1 MRVYEIAKKYKIETK
16 DLLKLLK
23 DLGIEGK
30 RTLSII
36 TDEELKKIEEYFQKK
51 EKIEEKK
58 IEEKVEEKKIIP
70 PPEKKEEQIKFV
82 PRAPVVTIMGHVDH
96 GKTTILDKIRN
107 SRIAE
112 KEVGQI
118 TQKIGAYKVDLP
130 EGSIVFLDTPGH
142 EAFTAMRAMG
152 AKVTDIVVLVVAA
165 DEGVKPQTIE
175 ALNHAKSA
183 NVPIIV
189 AINKIDKPNANPEKI
204 KQQLS
209 EYGLIPE
216 EWGGD
221 TIYVNVSG
229 LTGQGIKDLL
239 EMILLV
245 GEIRELK
252 ANVNC
257 KAEGTVIESSIDKFR
272 GPVITVI
279 IENGIL
285 KVGDPF
291 VAGNTYGKVRAMID
305 DWGRK
310 LNEAG
315 PSTPVEIL
323 GAHDVV
329 LPGAKFKVVNSEKEA
344 KEIVEKME
352 TEKSGRVLPVKKLS
366 LQDLYNEIKK
376 GEIKELNIVLKTDF
390 YNSIDAIK
398 NVISKIPQNEI
409 KIDIIHSGTG
419 PISESDVLL
428 ASASNGI
435 VIGFKVPVE
444 SKAKELAKRENVEI
458 RTYEIIYDIADDLI
472 KAIEGM
478 LEPEIKEEI
487 LGQALVKKVF
497 KLAKNLVVAGCLVVD
512 GKVVKNSK
520 VRIIRDGKIVFEGIL
535 SSLKRFKENVN
546 EVSYNNECGIG
557 IENFNDFKEGDII
570 QSYTLVEVPKKLKG
584 V

>member
-1 MRVYEIAKKYKIETK
+1 MRVYEIAKKYKIKTK
-16 DLLKLLK
+16 ELIEILKN
-23 DLGIEGK
+23 LGIEGK

-36 TDEELKKIEEYFQKK
+36 TDEEVKKIEEYFLKK
-51 EKIEEKK
+51 EKVGKKIEEKIEEKK
-58 IEEKVEEKKIIP
+58 ITTLT
-70 PPEKKEEQIKFV
+70 EKKEEQPRFV

-118 TQKIGAYKVDLP
+118 TQKIGAYKVNLP

-175 ALNHAKSA
+175 ALNHARSA

-189 AINKIDKPNANPEKI
+189 AINKIDKPNANPEKV
-204 KQQLS
+204 KQQLA

-229 LTGQGIKDLL
+229 LTGDGIRELL
-239 EMILLV
+239 EMILLL
-245 GEIRELK
+245 GEIKELK
-252 ANVNC
+252 ANINC

-291 VAGNTYGKVRAMID
+291 VVGNTYGKVRAMID

-310 LNEAG
+310 LNEAW

-323 GAHDVV
+323 GAHEVV
-329 LPGAKFKVVNSEKEA
+329 IPGEKFKVVNSEKEA
-344 KEIVEKME
+344 KEIVEKMKS
-352 TEKSGRVLPVKKLS
+352 EKLTKVLPVKRLS

-398 NVISKIPQNEI
+398 NIINKIPQNEI
-409 KIDIIHSGTG
+409 KIDIIHAGTG

-435 VIGFKVPVE
+435 ILGFKVPVE
-444 SKAKELAKRENVEI
+444 PKAKEIAKKENVEI
-458 RTYEIIYDIADDLI
+458 RNYEIIYDIADDLI

-487 LGQALVKKVF
+487 LGQALVKKIF
-497 KLAKNLVVAGCLVVD
+497 KLSKNVVAGCIVVD

-520 VRIIRDGKIVFEGIL
+520 VRIIREGKIIFEGVL

-570 QSYTLVEVPKKLKG
+570 QSYTLLEVPRKLKG

>member
-1 MRVYEIAKKYKIETK
+1 MRVYEIARKYKIGTK
-16 DLLKLLK
+16 ELIEILKN
-23 DLGIEGK
+23 LGIEGK

-36 TDEELKKIEEYFQKK
+36 TEEEVKKIEEYFRKETEK
-51 EKIEEKK
+51 EKIEKK
-58 IEEKVEEKKIIP
+58 KEEKKIPP
-70 PPEKKEEQIKFV
+70 PPEKKEEPKFV
-82 PRAPVVTIMGHVDH
+82 SRAPVVTIMGHVDH

-118 TQKIGAYKVDLP
+118 TQKIGAYKVNLP

-175 ALNHAKSA
+175 ALNHARSA

-189 AINKIDKPNANPEKI
+189 AINKIDKPNANPEKV

-221 TIYVNVSG
+221 TIFVNVSG
-229 LTGQGIKDLL
+229 LTGEGIKELL
-239 EMILLV
+239 EMILLL
-245 GEIRELK
+245 GEIKELK
-252 ANVNC
+252 ANINC

-272 GPVITVI
+272 GPVITI
-279 IENGIL
+279 IVENGIL

-291 VAGNTYGKVRAMID
+291 VVGNTYGKVRAMID

-310 LNEAG
+310 LNEAE

-323 GAHDVV
+323 GAHDIAT
-329 LPGAKFKVVNSEKEA
+329 PGAKFKVVNSEKEA

-352 TEKSGRVLPVKKLS
+352 IEKSGKVLPVKRLS
-366 LQDLYNEIKK
+366 LQDLYKEIKK

-398 NVISKIPQNEI
+398 NIISKIPQNEI

-435 VIGFKVPVE
+435 ILGFKVPVE
-444 SKAKELAKRENVEI
+444 PKAKELAKRENVEI

-478 LEPEIKEEI
+478 LEPELKEEMF
-487 LGQALVKKVF
+487 GQALVKKIF
-497 KLAKNLVVAGCLVVD
+497 KLSKNVVAGCLVVN

-520 VRIIRDGKIVFEGIL
+520 VRIIREGKIIFEGVL

-570 QSYTLVEVPKKLKG
+570 QSYSLVEVPKKLKG

>member
-1 MRVYEIAKKYKIETK
+1 
-16 DLLKLLK
+16 LLKILEELK
-23 DLGIEGK
+23 IEGK
-30 RTLSII
+30 KTLSIL
-36 TDEELKKIEEYFQKK
+36 TNEELMKIEEYFKKQKEIK
-51 EKIEEKK
+51 SEEEKIT
-58 IEEKVEEKKIIP
+58 
-70 PPEKKEEQIKFV
+70 KKEEVLAK
-82 PRAPVVTIMGHVDH
+82 RAPVVTIMGHVDH

-118 TQKIGAYKVDLP
+118 TQKIGAYKVNLK

-152 AKVTDIVVLVVAA
+152 TKVTDIVVLVVAA

-189 AINKIDKPNANPEKI
+189 AINKIDKPNANPEMVK
-204 KQQLS
+204 KQLS

-221 TIYVNVSG
+221 TVYVNVSG
-229 LTGQGIKDLL
+229 LTGQGIDELL

-245 GEIRELK
+245 GEMLELK
-252 ANVNC
+252 ANINC
-257 KAEGTVIESSIDKFR
+257 KADGTVIESSIDRFR
-272 GPVITVI
+272 GPVISVI
-279 IENGIL
+279 IENGKL
-285 KVGDPF
+285 RLGDVFVVGS
-291 VAGNTYGKVRAMID
+291 TYGKVRAIID
-305 DWGRK
+305 DWGKR
-310 LNEAG
+310 LEEVG

-323 GAHDVV
+323 GAHDIAI
-329 LPGAKFKVVNSEKEA
+329 PGEKFRVVNSEKEA
-344 KEIVEKME
+344 KEIVEKIKE
-352 TEKSGRVLPVKKLS
+352 ERTTKPIPVKRLS
-366 LQDLYNEIKK
+366 LKDLYEEIKK
-376 GEIKELNIVLKTDF
+376 GEVKELNIVLKTDF

-398 NVISKIPQNEI
+398 NVINKIPQNEI

-428 ASASNGI
+428 ASASNGV

-444 SKAKELAKRENVEI
+444 PKAKELAKRENVEI
-458 RTYEIIYDIADDLI
+458 RTYEIIYEIGDDII

-478 LEPEIKEEI
+478 LEPEIKEEL
-487 LGQALVKKVF
+487 LGQAVVKKVF
-497 KLAKNLVVAGCLVVD
+497 KLGKNLTVAGCLVVD
-512 GKVVKNSK
+512 GKIVRNSK
-520 VRIIRDGKIVFEGIL
+520 TKIIRNGRVIFEGVIT
-535 SSLKRFKENVN
+535 SLKRFKDNVN

-557 IENFNDFKEGDII
+557 IENFNDFQEGDII
-570 QSYTLVEVPKKLKG
+570 QSYTMVEVPRKIKG

>member
-1 MRVYEIAKKYKIETK
+1 MRVYEIARKYKIGTK
-16 DLLKLLK
+16 ELIEILKN
-23 DLGIEGK
+23 LGIEGK

-36 TDEELKKIEEYFQKK
+36 TEEEVKKIEEYFRKETEK
-51 EKIEEKK
+51 EKIEKK
-58 IEEKVEEKKIIP
+58 KEEKKIP
-70 PPEKKEEQIKFV
+70 PFPEKKEEPKFV
-82 PRAPVVTIMGHVDH
+82 SRAPVVTIMGHVDH

-118 TQKIGAYKVDLP
+118 TQKIGAYKVNLP

-175 ALNHAKSA
+175 ALNHARSA

-189 AINKIDKPNANPEKI
+189 AINKIDKPKANPEKV

-221 TIYVNVSG
+221 TIFVNVSG
-229 LTGQGIKDLL
+229 LTGEGIKELL
-239 EMILLV
+239 EMILLL
-245 GEIRELK
+245 GEIKELK
-252 ANVNC
+252 ANINC

-272 GPVITVI
+272 GPVITI
-279 IENGIL
+279 IVENGIL

-291 VAGNTYGKVRAMID
+291 VVGNTYGKVRAMID

-310 LNEAG
+310 LNEAE

-323 GAHDVV
+323 GAHDIAT
-329 LPGAKFKVVNSEKEA
+329 PGAKFKVVNSEKEA

-352 TEKSGRVLPVKKLS
+352 IEKSGKFLPVKRLS
-366 LQDLYNEIKK
+366 LQDLYKEIKK

-398 NVISKIPQNEI
+398 NIISKIPQNEI

-435 VIGFKVPVE
+435 ILGFKVPVE
-444 SKAKELAKRENVEI
+444 PKAKELAKRENVEI

-478 LEPEIKEEI
+478 LEPELKEEMF
-487 LGQALVKKVF
+487 GQALVKKIF
-497 KLAKNLVVAGCLVVD
+497 KLSKNVVAGCLVVN

-520 VRIIRDGKIVFEGIL
+520 VRIIREGKIIFEGVL

-570 QSYTLVEVPKKLKG
+570 QSYSLVEVPKKLKG